1 MKTKILTAIALLA
14 FAFIPQLPAGEFLCG
29 TTAPA
34 STLGADGDV
43 YFNQT
48 TGQLLKKMSGSWS
61 NLQSRFAIKGDKG
74 DRGETGQRGMAG
86 AAGPAGPPLRT
97 FVDSTAKTAATPQ
110 FIGQL
115 AVKLD
120 DNTIWRG
127 SGNSAGNWT
136 QLAQGP
142 QGPAGATGPAGA
154 AGPPLTTVANAA
166 ARTPL
171 VPSAVNQLIVQ
182 ADNNT
187 IWRATATTAGA
198 FVQVPTQG
206 GAGAAGA
213 SGATGAT
220 GATGPQGPAGTP
232 AAAPV
237 AIFHGVG
244 DGDFHVPV
252 PTTNQIVYLLNDSDG
267 PLELF
272 VGSDD
277 INPIAAHITAL
288 YFIGN
293 DGSSYNLRQTAP

>member
-1 MKTKILTAIALLA
+1 MKTRTPQIMIAIALLA
-14 FAFIPQLPAGEFLCG
+14 FAILPQLSAGEFLCG

-48 TGQLLKKMSGSWS
+48 TGQLLKKMGGSWS

-97 FVDSTAKTAATPQ
+97 FVDTTAKAAATPQ

-142 QGPAGATGPAGA
+142 PGPAGATGPAGP

-166 ARTPL
+166 ARTAL

-187 IWRATATTAGA
+187 LWRATATTAGA

-206 GAGAAGA
+206 AAGAA
-213 SGATGAT
+213 GAT
-220 GATGPQGPAGTP
+220 GATGPQGPPGTP

-237 AIFHGVG
+237 AIFHGEG
-244 DGDFHVPV
+244 DGDFHIPV

-267 PLELF
+267 PMELF
-272 VGSDD
+272 VGTDD
-277 INPIAAHITAL
+277 INPIAAHTTAL

-293 DGSSYNLRQTAP
+293 DGSSYNLRQTTP